1 MISGVILWA
10 VISLVIIMLTHN
22 IYIFFK
28 DTLTVPKVKDFINEP
43 NNIYKEVE
51 ETLKKER
58 ENINNNTNNN
68 KINNTNN
75 NTINTTNNNTNNK
88 TNNMNENEMKDE
100 LKHFFKKLN
109 KEKQMNLGNYNTNYS
124 SSIF

>member
-68 KINNTNN
+68 TINN
-75 NTINTTNNNTNNK
+75 TNNNTNNK

-100 LKHFFKKLN
+100 LKHFFKELN
-109 KEKQMNLGNYNTNYS
+109 TEKQMNLGNYNTNYS

>member
-10 VISLVIIMLTHN
+10 LISLLVIMLTHN
-22 IYIFFK
+22 IYIFLK

-51 ETLKKER
+51 ETLKKSR
-58 ENINNNTNNN
+58 ENNSNKNEENKNN
-68 KINNTNN
+68 I
-75 NTINTTNNNTNNK
+75 
-88 TNNMNENEMKDE
+88 NENEMKDE
-100 LKHFFKKLN
+100 LKNFFKELN
-109 KEKQMNLGNYNTNYS
+109 TEKQINLGNYNTNYS